1 VMASVRPTHKKPMRL
16 SGKLRSWNDERGF
29 GFIEPA
35 QGGKD
40 IFIHIKAFPPGAGRP
55 TIGQVLTF
63 EVELGPNGKMRA
75 HSVHSLVHTRVTK
88 TRRAEPSASWSLP
101 RLVAIPAFVLV
112 WLYVASQCPVKP
124 MVLAVYI
131 GLSLLAFLAY
141 AVDKSA
147 AINGRW
153 RTPERILHLLS
164 LAGGW
169 PGALV
174 AQQLLRHKCSKP
186 SFVTVFWL
194 TVFANVAG
202 FVAWHS
208 GWLRNVQ
215 V

>member
-1 VMASVRPTHKKPMRL
+1 MRL

-40 IFIHIKAFPPGAGRP
+40 IFVHIKAFPPGAGRP

-75 HSVHSLVHTRVTK
+75 HSVHSLVHTRATK
-88 TRRAEPSASWSLP
+88 TRRAESSASWTLP
-101 RLVAIPAFVLV
+101 RLVVIPAFVLV
-112 WLYVASQCPVKP
+112 WLYVASQWPVKP

-153 RTPERILHLLS
+153 RTPEMTLHLLS

-174 AQQLLRHKCSKP
+174 AQQLLRHKSSKP
-186 SFVTVFWL
+186 SFVAVFWL
-194 TVFANVAG
+194 TVFANIAG

>member
-1 VMASVRPTHKKPMRL
+1 MRL
-16 SGKLRSWNDERGF
+16 SGNLRSWNDERGF
-29 GFIEPA
+29 GFIETA

-40 IFIHIKAFPPGAGRP
+40 IFVHIKAFPPGAGRP

-75 HSVHSLVHTRVTK
+75 HSVHSLVHNRAP
-88 TRRAEPSASWSLP
+88 RIHRAESPASWTLP
-101 RLVAIPAFVLV
+101 RLVAIPAFALV
-112 WLYVASQCPVKP
+112 WLYVASQWPIKP

-131 GLSLLAFLAY
+131 GLSLLAFFAY

-153 RTPERILHLLS
+153 RTPERTLHLLS

-169 PGALV
+169 PGALL

-186 SFVTVFWL
+186 RFVAVFWF
-194 TVFANVAG
+194 TVSANVAG
-202 FVAWHS
+202 FLAWHS
-208 GWLRNVQ
+208 GWLRNV
-215 V
+215 